1 MIVLCRL
8 YSMAGKIWT
17 DISEKVNLQA
27 YNNFLLIVQWCQ
39 ERR

>member
-8 YSMAGKIWT
+8 YSLAHKIWADT
-17 DISEKVNLQA
+17 SEKVNLQA
-27 YNNFLLIVQWCQ
+27 YNDFLLIAQWCK